1 MPTAIVT
8 QSSGRIVQV
17 RLVSSD
23 TTETTMPVEAETLA
37 ASSTGEAEATSETTT
52 ETAVAKTAPNP
63 IAATPNELAWAAG
76 SFVVLF
82 VILRYFLFP
91 KLKKGMDARYA
102 DIRSDIDGAGQVKA
116 DAQSDVVAYDKQ
128 IAAVR
133 VEAAGR
139 IDAARQTVDTERNTQ
154 LAQVNARIAA
164 ARTEAEAQTA
174 AARSAAQG
182 QIATAVAQVATK
194 AATLASGKTP
204 DASVV
209 QAAVVAAMES
219 AGSR

>member
-116 DAQSDVVAYDKQ
+116 DAQNDVAAYDKQ

-194 AATLASGKTP
+194 AA
-204 DASVV
+204 
-209 QAAVVAAMES
+209 
-219 AGSR
+219 